1 VAMLA
6 GRAYGALVG
15 RARIR
20 TVLPT
25 SGLFANRKDSLGTPE
40 HRSAFSNS
48 AASPLTSAFSAA
60 GGLRGESPHC
70 LWLRL

>member
-1 VAMLA
+1 MAMLA

-25 SGLFANRKDSLGTPE
+25 SGLFANRKDSLGTPD
-40 HRSAFSNS
+40 RSAFSNS

-70 LWLRL
+70 LW